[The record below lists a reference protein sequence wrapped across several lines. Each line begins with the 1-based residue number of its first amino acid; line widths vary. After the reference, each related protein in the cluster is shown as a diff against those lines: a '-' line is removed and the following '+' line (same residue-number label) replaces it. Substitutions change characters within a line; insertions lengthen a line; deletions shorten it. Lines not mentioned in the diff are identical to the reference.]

1 MGNLLIFQT
10 HCSSL
15 GPSSEPLAQCTFR
28 QPEVWRSHQ
37 QRAARYQVL
46 TQLADTD
53 TTGTCLEICSLCDVP
68 VPKWVLCIFWQFWIF
83 LFKENT
89 TLATVISPF
98 WDFTVV
104 PPSLPSVVSEISFV
118 SFESMLLFQYHI
130 WEPTFLHFF
139 LFQMGFCRFCFWK
152 LTWWCHVRSSAFTGH
167 IICFWEPSGLVSFV
181 WSGEYHLVAQ
191 ISPNLLNCLSHARRS
206 VWEWRM
212 CGWQSKSAQMLG
224 HLLPLL
230 YLWVS

>member
-152 LTWWCHVRSSAFTGH
+152 LTWDATLGAVHSRATSFVFENRLGWCHLSEVGN
-167 IICFWEPSGLVSFV
+167 IILWLKSVQICWTAKVMQGDQSGN
-181 WSGEYHLVAQ
+181 GGCVADR
-191 ISPNLLNCLSHARRS
+191 AR
-206 VWEWRM
+206 VPK
-212 CGWQSKSAQMLG
+212 C
-224 HLLPLL
+224 
-230 YLWVS
+230 